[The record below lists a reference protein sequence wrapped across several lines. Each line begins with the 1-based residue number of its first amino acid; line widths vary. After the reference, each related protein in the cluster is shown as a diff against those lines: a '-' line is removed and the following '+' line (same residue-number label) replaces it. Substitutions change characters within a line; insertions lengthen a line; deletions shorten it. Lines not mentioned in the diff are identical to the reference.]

1 MTQTQTQ
8 TTVQH
13 PPRIR
18 GQAPSADST
27 AAHMVRDALAS
38 CTNKMGSKDI
48 SHTAVKLRRGDST
61 ACSYF
66 LYSLARQVAEA
77 LGVQDDNIQAVYLF
91 EHDAT
96 PQDSC
101 FADPSGPAH
110 LLHLIVHVSRQTAA
124 LNALIATLDR
134 ALVQATAQALD
145 SQPQQSLLDVHVIDD
160 AVVTSRTGYGALLHS
175 LHNRPI
181 QVWTR

>member
-13 PPRIR
+13 RSRIK
-18 GQAPSADST
+18 GQTPSADNA
-27 AAHMVRDALAS
+27 AAHMVRSALAS
-38 CTNKMGSKDI
+38 CTNKMGSKEI
-48 SHTAVKLRRGDST
+48 GHTAVKLRRGDST

-66 LYSLARQVAEA
+66 MYSLAGQVAEA

-91 EHDAT
+91 EHDAA
-96 PQDSC
+96 PQDDC
-101 FADPSGPAH
+101 FAANSGPAH

-124 LNALIATLDR
+124 LDALIATLDR

-145 SQPQQSLLDVHVIDD
+145 CPPQQSLLDVHAIDD
-160 AVVTSRTGYGALLHS
+160 AAVASRTGYGALLHS

>member
-1 MTQTQTQ
+1 MTQTQTL
-8 TTVQH
+8 TTVQS
-13 PPRIR
+13 RSSAA
-18 GQAPSADST
+18 GQTPSTDD
-27 AAHMVRDALAS
+27 AAAQMVRNALSS
-38 CTNKMGSKDI
+38 CTSKMGTKNI
-48 SHTAVKLRRGDST
+48 SHTAVKLCHGDGT

-66 LYSLARQVAEA
+66 LYSLSGQVAEA
-77 LGVQDDNIQAVYLF
+77 LGAQDDHIQAVYLF

-96 PQDSC
+96 PQDCC
-101 FADPSGPAH
+101 FAEPSGPAH

-124 LNALIATLDR
+124 LDALIATLDR

-145 SQPQQSLLDVHVIDD
+145 CQPQQSLLDVHVIDD
-160 AVVTSRTGYGALLHS
+160 AAVTSRTGYGALLHS